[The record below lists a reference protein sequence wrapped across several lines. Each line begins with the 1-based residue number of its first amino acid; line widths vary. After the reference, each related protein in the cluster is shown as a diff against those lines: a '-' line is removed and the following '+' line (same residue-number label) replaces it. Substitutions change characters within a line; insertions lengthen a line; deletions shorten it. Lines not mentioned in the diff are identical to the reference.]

1 MAKPAKSILD
11 PTFKYTDAANTD
23 IRKRFDRIRAEQKQ
37 SEPVRDQV
45 VAMVRRNRKQP

>member
-11 PTFKYTDAANTD
+11 PTFKYTDAANTN
-23 IRKRFDRIRAEQKQ
+23 IRLRFDRIRAEQKQ

-45 VAMVRRNRKQP
+45 VAMRKRTGK